1 MNRNYSNNIVPP
13 PGVHKAA
20 GGEQRQGDGVL
31 LRQPAAGH
39 HAQEEVPGVR
49 VQIQKGGVL
58 MLSVESSIRIS
69 LHIYVIIFP
78 NINVKRT
85 TFHVR

>member
-13 PGVHKAA
+13 GVHEAA
-20 GGEQRQGDGVL
+20 GGEPRQGDGVL

-58 MLSVESSIRIS
+58 MISVESSTRIS
-69 LHIYVIIFP
+69 IYVIIFP
-78 NINVKRT
+78 KINVKRT
-85 TFHVR
+85 TLYKCMR